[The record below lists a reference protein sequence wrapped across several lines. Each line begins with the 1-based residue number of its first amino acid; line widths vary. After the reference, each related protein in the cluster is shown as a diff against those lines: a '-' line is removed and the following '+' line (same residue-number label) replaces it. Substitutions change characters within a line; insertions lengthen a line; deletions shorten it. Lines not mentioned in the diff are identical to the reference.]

1 MLLEKE
7 LRSSRVRRKGRGGK
21 WGKGEGEE
29 GRGEMNESTHAQV
42 RLGTAYNLLLGRY
55 SQRDHMFK
63 DSLVFRESS
72 RPARTTQQD
81 PASKKA
87 NI

>member
-7 LRSSRVRRKGRGGK
+7 FRSSRVRGREGN
-21 WGKGEGEE
+21 GEKN
-29 GRGEMNESTHAQV
+29 RGEMNENTHAQV

-63 DSLVFRESS
+63 DSLVFTESS
-72 RPARTTQQD
+72 RPASTTQQD

-87 NI
+87 ST